1 MITWLGLNPKNK
13 KVRNFCHFLAEVL
26 VLKNT
31 NIFYVN
37 FNQSAQQSTIK
48 TIYNNLCLQKKMRF
62 RNFLTFYRKILRTE
76 NCLKAYSIGFKTGHG
91 LITRQGDNFLIRVR
105 NISIYYGS
113 LYHFVTLDLNRTSSI
128 VSRSWLFLKCMILFD
143 TNRQSLMKT
152 IEQVIVTGKYVPPR
166 IFSVRI

>member
-1 MITWLGLNPKNK
+1 MTKKLKNQQASAVAKNKYRFSNISVQKAIRLGLNPKNK

-31 NIFYVN
+31 NIFLCY
-37 FNQSAQQSTIK
+37 QSAQQSTIK

-105 NISIYYGS
+105 NISI
-113 LYHFVTLDLNRTSSI
+113 
-128 VSRSWLFLKCMILFD
+128 
-143 TNRQSLMKT
+143 
-152 IEQVIVTGKYVPPR
+152 
-166 IFSVRI
+166 